1 MTRCPRC
8 DTHAASHRPD
18 RLCSQCYA
26 IVHDQESPKVL
37 TGGRWVRPV
46 GALTS
51 RWVSDR

>member
-1 MTRCPRC
+1 MLTCTRCR
-8 DTHAASHRPD
+8 THAATSRD

-51 RWVSDR
+51 RWVSGR